1 MASLLLSLLTL
12 AAQQAK
18 HRFVQKTRTIA
29 VTQERF
35 LLTLLRAYQDT
46 ELGRQLN
53 LSQINSVAA
62 FRQQVPISPYSA
74 YEPYVERVARGDRN
88 ILTPDPVIYLNLTSG
103 STGKQ
108 KLIPVTKRSRRML
121 SRANQVSLGFA
132 ATAAAKRGRSLGK
145 ILMTS
150 SVQILGHTSGG
161 IEYGPVSVSAVR
173 LSNSIYRQIFAH
185 PYETLQV
192 ADSLARHY
200 LCLLFAL
207 RESSLG
213 MIGATFPVMALRLC
227 DYLECYAEDLIH
239 DLETGA
245 IAPWLVLEP
254 ELRVKLQRQFSAV
267 PQRAAQLRH
276 RLKTAGR
283 LTPKLAWDDLS
294 LVVTARG
301 GTSDFYFERF
311 PQYFGNT
318 PIFGGIYSSAE
329 ATFGVYHDLDRDG
342 VVLALESGFY
352 EFVAEEQWGE
362 TQPKTLL
369 PSEVVVGDRYRILVT
384 SYNGFYRYDNGD
396 VVEVIGF
403 YNQTPLITFRHRLG
417 GLLSSTTEKTTEFH
431 AIQVMQ
437 LLQQDFNLPLENFCI
452 TLSDQ
457 EVPPHYLVNIELPVG
472 QQLAN
477 PQAFLRQF
485 DQRLKEIHVSY
496 EVKRR
501 DQVPPPR
508 LRILASGSFDTIR
521 QRLLQRGIPEAQL
534 KFPHINEDR
543 HFLAGLVVEQEVLM
557 EQELGVSS

>member
-1 MASLLLSLLTL
+1 MASLLLSLLTI
-12 AAQQAK
+12 AAKQAK
-18 HRFVQKTRTIA
+18 NTFVHKTQNVA
-29 VTQERF
+29 VAQERF
-35 LLTLLRAYQDT
+35 LLTLLRAYQNTD
-46 ELGRQLN
+46 LGRQLG
-53 LSQINSVAA
+53 LAQITSVEE
-62 FRQQVPISPYSA
+62 FRQRVPISPYSA
-74 YEPYVERVARGDRN
+74 YEPYVERVAQGDRN
-88 ILTPDPVIYLNLTSG
+88 VLTPDPVIYLNLTSG

-121 SRANQVSLGFA
+121 ARANQVSLGFA
-132 ATAAAKRGRSLGK
+132 ATAAAKQGRSLGK

-161 IEYGPVSVSAVR
+161 IEYGPASVSAVR
-173 LSNSIYRQIFAH
+173 LSNTIYRQIFAH

-207 RESSLG
+207 RDPSLG

-239 DLETGA
+239 DLETGT
-245 IAPWLVLEP
+245 IAEWLQLEP
-254 ELRVKLQRQFSAV
+254 ELRVKLQRQFSPA

-276 RLKTAGR
+276 LLKTSGK
-283 LTPKLAWDDLS
+283 LTPKLAWNDTA

-311 PQYFGNT
+311 PQYFGDT
-318 PIFGGIYSSAE
+318 PIFGGIYASAE
-329 ATFGVYHDLDRDG
+329 ATFGVYHDLDCDA

-352 EFVAEEQWGE
+352 EFVPEDQWGNA
-362 TQPKTLL
+362 QPKTLL

-396 VVEVIGF
+396 VIEVLGF
-403 YNQTPLITFRHRLG
+403 YNQTPLIVFRHRLG

-431 AIQVMQ
+431 ASQVMQ

-457 EVPPHYLVNIELPVG
+457 EVPPHYLVNIELPPG
-472 QQLAN
+472 QHLSDPA
-477 PQAFLRQF
+477 AFLRKF

-496 EVKRR
+496 EIKRR

-508 LRILASGSFDTIR
+508 LRILASGSFDTVR

-543 HFLAGLVVEQEVLM
+543 HFLSGLVVEQEVRM
-557 EQELGVSS
+557 EQELGISR